1 MTPKSIVIRGLL
13 LLSLVMAAVI
23 ATRETLPADETH
35 HEGMLV
41 GVRGSQIAILNRE
54 RTETLV
60 FPMAA
65 FVQVRRNGMDAN
77 LGDLRRGDA
86 VQVFTRTQF
95 QTEYVTSVAA
105 VSE

>member
-1 MTPKSIVIRGLL
+1 MTPKTIIIRGLL
-13 LLSLVMAAVI
+13 LLSLIATAVV
-23 ATRETLPADETH
+23 ATRETLRADETH

-41 GVRGSQIAILNRE
+41 SVRGSQIAILNRE
-54 RTETLV
+54 HTETLV

-65 FVQVRRNGMDAN
+65 FVQVTRNGRDAS